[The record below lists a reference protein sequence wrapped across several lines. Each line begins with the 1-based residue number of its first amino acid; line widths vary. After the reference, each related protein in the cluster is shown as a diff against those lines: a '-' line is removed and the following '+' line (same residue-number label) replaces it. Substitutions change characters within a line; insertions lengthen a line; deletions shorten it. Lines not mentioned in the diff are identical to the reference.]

1 MGPVTHFLPEIVAV
15 ACGGI
20 LGAWLATAKFNK
32 INDHVLERLVGLLL
46 LGIAGILIA
55 HAIVPSTD
63 NFALVHTMIPR
74 IVVGLVVGTVIGGV
88 SSLLGVAGGE
98 LIIPTVLLPIRR
110 RHQISWYSKSCHQC
124 LDGRSRGHTRLA

>member
-98 LIIPTVLLPIRR
+98 LII
-110 RHQISWYSKSCHQC
+110 
-124 LDGRSRGHTRLA
+124 